1 MHIYLKR
8 ENARRDEAM
17 KAQGLTLD
25 TYTEDM
31 RTAEREKGDNATV
44 SLVCNLYSTKA
55 DYRLPFSSSATLSK
69 PPA

>member
-1 MHIYLKR
+1 
-8 ENARRDEAM
+8 M

-44 SLVCNLYSTKA
+44 SLVCSFHSTKA